1 MATPFAVITDNG
13 VVLDVAQN
21 SKLTVKFVAASFNE
35 DTVIKGSYSYPVV
48 FPKTEKND
56 AAFSYGRFLENR
68 LGRKAID
75 VNLSF
80 LGMSWKRGRAE
91 YDVSSKGYDS
101 YIVVDNSLVA
111 DKMRDVTVPQVFT
124 DTKNGKFVSHKSIRI
139 DASGASVNDRILTI
153 NNSVGGYPFCMP
165 TYINPMATGEL
176 MTEDDG
182 SGSVDFEKSIVNDF
196 SDGYVVKEESLYGAF
211 FYLTWV
217 IKEVCSYLGFRAIG
231 SYLDDP
237 FVKSIIIDNTGV
249 RQGSDILTSGTIN
262 PAQHLPTLSIADFFK
277 ALRNDHKVMIYFDS
291 QNQVVHFEKSNK
303 ILSQPNRMD
312 ISEAQIKDSLTIK
325 RQPVGA
331 YKLMTKTDDADEM
344 YKVLPYEGSVIIG
357 YTDSFK
363 EAPMAIGRPFMWALN
378 LWGIE
383 NVRLPRKTQNGNCYG
398 DPLNGKSAYN
408 SDNEYGKNSFAFRL
422 LSYKGS
428 LGLGGTVHIAEATS
442 DDIGN
447 QGRTF
452 DNSLMLGSDK
462 GIINKFS
469 LPWYA
474 FYCISEQVE
483 VEAKLNINQFMSINP
498 LQKLFIAGENRA
510 KIEMLM
516 DEVTFEPSR
525 NNETLFAKIVGYPHY
540 DLNAIASGFRVVVN
554 SPETIDP
561 EGKLYARILL
571 ENKPG
576 DNQYRTYADLV
587 IELYQDIQLSIPA
600 ISVNNLHVHIER
612 QIKNFDDG
620 TVRETGPYG
629 DDVVSSNRMI
639 LRSNVDRYWYRY
651 GGRDALMYYYVSDSS
666 PLHDKFDVMGHWVK
680 QVDGTFVP
688 Y

>member
-1 MATPFAVITDNG
+1 MAAPFAVITDNG
-13 VVLDVAQN
+13 VVLDVAQD
-21 SKLTVKFVAASFNE
+21 SKLTVKFVSSAFNE

-48 FPKTEKND
+48 FPFTEKND

-68 LGRKAID
+68 LGRKTID

-80 LGMSWKRGRAE
+80 LGMSWKRGRVE
-91 YDVSSKGYDS
+91 YDVSSKGYDAF
-101 YIVVDNSLVA
+101 IVVDNSLVA
-111 DKMRDVTVPQVFT
+111 DLMRDVTVPQVFT
-124 DTKNGKFVSHKSIRI
+124 ETKNGKFVSHKSIRI

-165 TYINPMATGEL
+165 TYINQMATGEL
-176 MTEDDG
+176 EVVDDG
-182 SGSVDFEKSIVNDF
+182 SGSVDFEKSVINDF
-196 SDGYVVKEESLYGAF
+196 SDGYIIQGESLYGAF

-217 IKEVCSYLGFRAIG
+217 IKEVCAFLGFKAIG

-249 RQGSDILTSGTIN
+249 RQGSDILASGTIN

-291 QNQVVHFEKSNK
+291 QNQVVHFEKSTK
-303 ILSQPNRMD
+303 VLSQPNRMD
-312 ISEAQIKDSLTIK
+312 ISDAQIKDSMTIK
-325 RQPVGA
+325 RQPTGA
-331 YKLMTKTDDADEM
+331 YKLMTKIDDADEM

-357 YTDSFK
+357 YTDTVK
-363 EAPMAIGRPFMWALN
+363 EAPMAIGRPFMWTLN

-383 NVRLPRKTQNGNCYG
+383 NVRLPRKTQTGNCYG
-398 DPLNGKSAYN
+398 DALNGKSAYN
-408 SDNEYGKNSFAFRL
+408 ADNEYGKNSFAFRL

-428 LGLGGTVHIAEATS
+428 FGFGGTVHIAESTS

-447 QGRTF
+447 LNRTF
-452 DNSLMLGSDK
+452 DNSLMLGGDK

-469 LPWYA
+469 LPWYS

-483 VEAKLNINQFMSINP
+483 MQAKLNINQFMSINP

-525 NNETLFAKIVGYPHY
+525 NSETLFAKIVGYPHY

-561 EGKLYARILL
+561 EGKLYAKVFMEI
-571 ENKPG
+571 KPG
-576 DNQYRTYADLV
+576 NNQYRTYADLV
-587 IELYQDIQLSIPA
+587 IEFYQDSQTSIPA
-600 ISVNNLHVHIER
+600 LSVNNLHVHIER
-612 QIKNFDDG
+612 QVRNFDDG
-620 TVRETGPYG
+620 TTRETGPYG
-629 DDVVSSNRMI
+629 DDVVSSNRVI
-639 LRSNVDRYWYRY
+639 LRSNVDRYWWRY
-651 GGRDALMYYYVSDSS
+651 GGRDALMFYYVTDSS